1 MQDGI
6 KIIQKRGTTNR
17 IINKSVNEAMKRI
30 LELREEKRIQTELN
44 IANKK
49 LELGIS

>member
-17 IINKSVNEAMKRI
+17 IIAKSLNETMKRI
-30 LELREEKRIQTELN
+30 LEMREEKRLQTELA

-49 LELGIS
+49 LELGIA